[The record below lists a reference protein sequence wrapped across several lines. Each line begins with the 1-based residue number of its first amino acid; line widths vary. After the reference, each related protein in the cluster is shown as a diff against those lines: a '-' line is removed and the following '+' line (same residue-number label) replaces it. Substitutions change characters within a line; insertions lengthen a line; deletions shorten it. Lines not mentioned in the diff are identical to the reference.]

1 MDFFLGRPD
10 LEFLLSFRTRAFERA
25 TREQFYLN
33 FLLIVSCDELKAD
46 PIMYSDGLKG
56 KLGVRGPYL
65 KTLVFKNHFIKK
77 IKTFRQI
84 GEHLP
89 QIETSMKPRAAQ

>member
-1 MDFFLGRPD
+1 MDFFLGWPD

-25 TREQFYLN
+25 AREQFYLN
-33 FLLIVSCDELKAD
+33 FLLIVSCDELKAE

-56 KLGVRGPYL
+56 KLAVSWPYL
-65 KTLVFKNHFIKK
+65 KTIALKNHSIKNT
-77 IKTFRQI
+77 KTFRQI

-89 QIETSMKPRAAQ
+89 QIET

>member
-33 FLLIVSCDELKAD
+33 FLLIVSCDELKAE

-56 KLGVRGPYL
+56 KLGVSWPYL
-65 KTLVFKNHFIKK
+65 KTIALKTIPLKN
-77 IKTFRQI
+77 TFRQI

-89 QIETSMKPRAAQ
+89 QIET